1 MTSANVLAGLGILTP
16 PHLVMCVL
24 MNDAAISAA
33 LDEEPRDEARAY
45 RASVALT
52 LLEERNRAIALLR
65 ARGIIVVDVPAARLT
80 LSLLDA
86 YLDVKGRGL
95 L

>member
-1 MTSANVLAGLGILTP
+1 VLAGLSILTP

-33 LDEEPRDEARAY
+33 LEREPRDEASAY

-52 LLEERNRAIALLR
+52 LLEERSRAIALLR

-80 LSLLDA
+80 LALLDA